1 MNEQEQEESPKL
13 FISYS
18 WSSPEHEQWVLTL
31 ATELRDSGVDVILDK
46 WDLRE
51 GHDAHAFME
60 RMVSDPN
67 IKKVILV
74 CDHVYAEKADGRS
87 GGVGTEAQ
95 IITPEIYGKQ
105 DQDKFVAVV
114 AEKDENNAPY
124 VPIYYKSRI
133 YIDLSDPDRY
143 ATNFEQLLRWV
154 YGQPVYIK
162 PELGKKP
169 AFLDESAAIN
179 LGTSTQFRRAL
190 DAVRN
195 GKAYSRGA
203 VIEYFAALIRNM
215 ERFRLSDDERELD
228 DRVIENIEQ
237 FLPYRN
243 EAVEIFQALAQ
254 YQNLPDMPQYFHR
267 LFEGL
272 IPYLFRPAMMPGG
285 FQEGSIDNFRFIIH
299 ELFLY
304 AVANLLRYENF
315 EAVGHLLRTPYYMA
329 GSDRR
334 TEAESYIEIR
344 KHMKSLEIRDHRLN
358 LRRLSLRA
366 DLLKQRAEAFGFDFS
381 YLMQAD
387 FVLYLRSCIEVMR
400 QERTWS
406 YWWPETLLYSLQL
419 TRRERGL
426 FEIFARSQSQK
437 YFDRMKVMFDA
448 ESKGD
453 FDSLIQFYQEQPG
466 TLIPRWQWESVDPS
480 LLMGYSTMAT
490 KP

>member
-1 MNEQEQEESPKL
+1 MADDNPKL

-31 ATELRDSGVDVILDK
+31 ATELRDNGIDVILDK
-46 WDLRE
+46 WELHE
-51 GHDAHAFME
+51 GHDSFTFME
-60 RMVSDPN
+60 RMVSDPEVQ
-67 IKKVILV
+67 KVLLV
-74 CDHVYAEKADGRS
+74 CDEMYMRKANERS

-95 IITPEIYGKQ
+95 IISPEIYASQ
-105 DQDKFVAVV
+105 QQDKFVAVV
-114 AEKDENNAPY
+114 VEKDENSAPY
-124 VPIYYKSRI
+124 LPVYYKSRI
-133 YIDLSDPDRY
+133 YIDLSDLDRY
-143 ATNFEQLLRWV
+143 AINFEQLLRWV
-154 YGQPVYIK
+154 YGQPLYIK

-169 AFLDESAAIN
+169 AFLVEETAIN

-203 VIEYFAALIRNM
+203 VIEYFDALIRNM

-243 EAVEIFQALAQ
+243 EVVEIFQALAQ
-254 YQNLPDMPQYFHR
+254 YQNLPDIPQHFHR

-272 IPYLFRPAMMPGG
+272 MPYLFRPAKVSGG
-285 FQEGSIDNFRFIIH
+285 FQEGYFDNFRFIIH

-304 AVANLLRYENF
+304 AIANLLRYENF
-315 EAVGHLLRTPYYMA
+315 EAVGHLLRTPYYIA
-329 GSDRR
+329 ASDRR
-334 TEAESYIEIR
+334 TDAESYIEIR

-381 YLMQAD
+381 HLMQAD

-406 YWWPETLLYSLQL
+406 YWWPETLLYSMQL
-419 TRRERGL
+419 SMRGRGL
-426 FEIFARSQSQK
+426 FEIFAHSQSQK
-437 YFDRMKVMFDA
+437 YFERMKVMFDV
-448 ESKGD
+448 ESKRD

-466 TLIPRWQWESVDPS
+466 TLIPKWQWESIEPS